1 MDELL
6 AGLDAS
12 AFDLSPTK
20 SQTRPASQSK
30 GGREDRSIKTEQQ
43 SPLRARTTNAPP
55 SLDRGCALASPV
67 KGATPRSS
75 PIRRPTLLSVKVELE
90 DSKPSC
96 DRKPGVMA
104 PEDEL
109 FEGMDDLCDF
119 DFGDLSAFEEDL
131 YQAPPPTVR
140 LRLAL
145 MWRIGARDAID
156 QR

>member
-20 SQTRPASQSK
+20 SQSRPVSQSN
-30 GGREDRSIKTEQQ
+30 GGREGRSDKTEQQ

-55 SLDRGCALASPV
+55 SLDRGRVSASPV
-67 KGATPRSS
+67 KGASLRSS
-75 PIRRPTLLSVKVELE
+75 PIRRPTLLGVKVELE

-104 PEDEL
+104 TENEL

-140 LRLAL
+140 VRVAL
-145 MWRIGARDAID
+145 V
-156 QR
+156 